1 MTTIVVLADPPE
13 PGVALSAL
21 GSGTPLSEGEAA
33 RLYEAMLVD
42 VCRTVQAGGAD
53 LLVNYRPA
61 DRVPVD
67 EPETALREALADEL
81 EAPGEARYEV
91 QVGESFAGR
100 VGNTVTHLLEEEEER
115 QVGVTTPAAPFLRRD
130 HVGGLGMSLRTEE
143 VALAPTWGGRVALAG
158 FTESVDFADAFA
170 PPAVETL
177 AMRARDAGLSVDF
190 LPRQPVVETAA
201 DLADAV
207 AYASARVRAERL
219 VPGRT
224 AGVID
229 DLGLRA
235 VDSEGKE
242 EDRLTVS
249 RESDN
254 S

>member
-21 GSGTPLSEGEAA
+21 TSGTLLSEGAGA

-42 VCRTVQAGGAD
+42 ICRTVQAGGAD
-53 LLVNYRPA
+53 LLVNYPPA

-67 EPETALREALADEL
+67 EPETVLREALADEL
-81 EAPGEARYEV
+81 EEPAETRYEV

-100 VGNTVTHLLEEEEER
+100 VGNTVTHLLDEEGER

-143 VALAPTWGGRVALAG
+143 VALAPAWGGRVALAG
-158 FTESVDFADAFA
+158 FTEPVDFADAFA

-177 AMRARDAGLSVDF
+177 VMRARDAGLSVDF
-190 LPRQPVVETAA
+190 LPRQPVVETPA

-219 VPGRT
+219 VPART
-224 AGVID
+224 VSVVE

-235 VDSEGKE
+235 VEGAGE
-242 EDRLTVS
+242 GERGLTVS

>member
-1 MTTIVVLADPPE
+1 MTTIAVLAAPPE
-13 PGVALSAL
+13 PGVALSDL
-21 GSGTPLSEGEAA
+21 SSGTPLSEGEAA

-61 DRVPVD
+61 DRLPVD
-67 EPETALREALADEL
+67 EPETALREVLADEL
-81 EAPGEARYEV
+81 EEPAEARYEV
-91 QVGESFAGR
+91 QVGETFAAR
-100 VGNTVTHLLEEEEER
+100 VGNTVTHLLEEEGER

-143 VALAPTWGGRVALAG
+143 VAVAPAWGGRVALAG
-158 FTESVDFADAFA
+158 FTQPVDFEGAFA
-170 PPAVETL
+170 APAVETL
-177 AMRARDAGLSVDF
+177 VMRARDAGLSVDF
-190 LPRQPVVETAA
+190 LPRQPVVETPA

-207 AYASARVRAERL
+207 AYATARLRAERL
-219 VPGRT
+219 VPART
-224 AGVID
+224 VGVIE

-235 VDSEGKE
+235 VDAEG
-242 EDRLTVS
+242 EDGLTVG